1 MFAATQEAASGMA
14 SIVGITDDAVLEKC
28 LREAKAA
35 VGGDGAAYIANYMF
49 PGGRTCSGDKQ
60 VLSKACELAKEAG
73 ASRAKL
79 LAVSGAL
86 HTPYMKSAAAR
97 LAVALDEAPLRMPS
111 IDVISNVTAEPY
123 GSVDEIRS
131 LLKRQMLE
139 PVKWE
144 QTIRSLLDSHSEY
157 LEPGPG
163 KQLKAMLRRID
174 QKAWGL
180 TEVLEK

>member
-1 MFAATQEAASGMA
+1 
-14 SIVGITDDAVLEKC
+14 
-28 LREAKAA
+28 
-35 VGGDGAAYIANYMF
+35 
-49 PGGRTCSGDKQ
+49 
-60 VLSKACELAKEAG
+60 
-73 ASRAKL
+73 
-79 LAVSGAL
+79 
-86 HTPYMKSAAAR
+86 MKSAAAR

-144 QTIRSLLDSHSEY
+144 QTIRSLLDGHSEY

-180 TEVLEK
+180 TEVIEK